1 MQTLLTWRIAGAE
14 RRIAGTN
21 RGRSGVPP
29 TLRRNWR
36 NGDKAVETAEAMSH
50 GPDSRV

>member
-1 MQTLLTWRIAGAE
+1 MQTPLNWRIAGAE

-21 RGRSGVPP
+21 HGHPGVPP
-29 TLRRNWR
+29 TLGRNWR